1 MIGYNLYIIK
11 FSNFKNIDFKL
22 FLNSR
27 ITLIRYPDFVKFRVT
42 ANSLILQNLKA
53 KEEEGPPTRST
64 IEAKYTLS
72 G

>member
-1 MIGYNLYIIK
+1 M
-11 FSNFKNIDFKL
+11 
-22 FLNSR
+22 
-27 ITLIRYPDFVKFRVT
+27 KFRVIPLI
-42 ANSLILQNLKA
+42 LILQNLKA